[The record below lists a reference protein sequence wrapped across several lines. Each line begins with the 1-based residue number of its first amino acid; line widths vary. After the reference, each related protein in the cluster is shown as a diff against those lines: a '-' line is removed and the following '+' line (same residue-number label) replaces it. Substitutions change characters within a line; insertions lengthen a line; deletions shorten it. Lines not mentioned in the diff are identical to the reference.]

1 MTVTL
6 LRAQCH
12 TDADLVRLLRNGLC
26 QDSINSNR
34 GKQKCGDRENPQER
48 TC

>member
-6 LRAQCH
+6 LRAQGH
-12 TDADLVRLLRNGLC
+12 TDADLVRLFRNGTC

-34 GKQKCGDRENPQER
+34 GKQKCDDRKSPRETR
-48 TC
+48 